1 MKTLES
7 AAKAFLRTLGL
18 KLSRVPTRNVD
29 VVPRDYAGVRS
40 WASYTPWNTDV
51 DFQSV
56 YQVVR
61 DYTLVDEFRCYVL
74 WSLVAQVSKLP
85 TGAIVEVGVWRG
97 GSGGL
102 IAHRARRCGIRDTV
116 YLCDT
121 FSGVVKAGAL
131 DPHYEGGEHADTS
144 QSTVEKLVAGKLE
157 LDNVRVLRGVFPDET
172 AQGIQESCIRF
183 CHIDVDVYE
192 SARDVF
198 DWVWPRMAIGGVFV
212 FDDYGFDTCQGIRQ
226 YADELSAQ
234 SGLIGFYNLSGQFI
248 LVKTRDVRH

>member
-1 MKTLES
+1 MKALES

-18 KLSRVPTRNVD
+18 RLSRIPDRKVEGISP
-29 VVPRDYAGVRS
+29 DYAGVRS
-40 WASYTPWNTDV
+40 YASYTPWNTDL

-56 YQVVR
+56 YQAVR

-85 TGAIVEVGVWRG
+85 AGAIVEVGVWRG

-102 IAHRARRCGIRDTV
+102 MAEQARRCGIRDTV

-131 DPHYEGGEHADTS
+131 DPHYLGGEHSDTS
-144 QSTVEKLVAGKLE
+144 QATVEELVTDKLK
-157 LDNVRVLRGVFPDET
+157 LDNVGILRGVFPDET
-172 AQGIQESCIRF
+172 ARGIRESAIRL

-198 DWVWPRMAIGGVFV
+198 DWVWPRMVTGGVFV

-226 YADELSAQ
+226 YADEVSAQ
-234 SGLIGFYNLSGQFI
+234 SGMLGVYNLSGQFV
-248 LVKTRDVRH
+248 LVKTSDVRS

>member
-1 MKTLES
+1 MKTFES
-7 AAKAFLRTLGL
+7 AAKAFLRMFGL
-18 KLSRVPTRNVD
+18 RLSRIPERKVEGIP
-29 VVPRDYAGVRS
+29 PDYAGVRS

-61 DYTLVDEFRCYVL
+61 EYTLVDEFRCYVL
-74 WSLVAQVSKLP
+74 WSLIAQVSKLP
-85 TGAIVEVGVWRG
+85 AGAIVEVGVWRG

-102 IAHRARRCGIRDTV
+102 MAHQARRCGIRDTV

-131 DPHYEGGEHADTS
+131 DPHYQGGEHSDTS
-144 QSTVEKLVAGKLE
+144 QSTVEELVADKLE
-157 LDNVRVLRGVFPDET
+157 LDNVRILRGVFPDET
-172 AQGIQESCIRF
+172 ARGIREPAIRL

-198 DWVWPRMAIGGVFV
+198 DWVWPRMVNGGVFV

-226 YADELSAQ
+226 YADEVSAQ
-234 SGLIGFYNLSGQFI
+234 SGMVGVYNLSGQFV
-248 LVKTRDVRH
+248 LVKTSDVRS